1 MSGLSMTDMRRIGER
16 RNTERL
22 TAEPSRN
29 GFLPKLNVSLPFSG
43 RSTSGHTDP
52 GRTRPDVTPPPV
64 ASNQA
69 VDRLSRLQSG
79 PSPSLPEA
87 HLTSSQPPALVAEPI
102 TNTTPSALAAPVGVD
117 PFAEAPVQ
125 LSGMT
130 AKQAAAPLR
139 SGTGI
144 KASIGAGFGAAVGFA
159 ASGTLIALPAGL
171 VVGGIGGLALAK
183 RGQAT
188 VATTRGKKVAIK
200 RSQAEPLFAAFE
212 DICVPFA
219 INTPKFTI
227 TVNQS
232 AALQVSSSGKPTNR
246 KLDLT
251 IGLALL
257 SGLSIEQL
265 QALFAQCLGRLLAE
279 EMTSSAAVEANIVAS
294 LDQLHTK
301 KAKRGQNAKQG
312 TKASTNFQAF
322 TQHLQSAQFAWS
334 AAASGFDRQ
343 ADNRAAA
350 IVGSAAL
357 VDAILAQGLI
367 AQRFCDDDEALTYQ
381 DRLQALRSGYSQSD
395 LNQALQGLAAAK
407 TDAQSYLG
415 GLPLQLLDRITALD
429 TSIPVPSIPASQPA
443 FGSLND
449 RPQALLD
456 KKLAGIKADKANA
469 KSAKVKTAKPKKQ
482 KQTKAA
488 SSVKKPK
495 TQKTSIFARF
505 KSKKAAPDLADM
517 TTSTEPLYDADNLF
531 KTDAGVGL
539 EAYQS
544 LVDAHP
550 RWALARL
557 RLAEAQIECGLGDG
571 VANLMMAAEQLPS
584 AMPTIL
590 ATLQGALPMVSPL
603 EEEPLRQVIERMWSD
618 ADAMSAERAQI
629 DLARLEAPRMDAS
642 DMATLS
648 NLFANAHGLRE
659 AWVFNVPCVYVPEV
673 PHHAILGLAPRLPDE
688 DSEILAMQLAEHA
701 AILGTVAVHIE
712 TGTPR
717 GGLGDA
723 LASQPSLWRA
733 GMA

>member
-16 RNTERL
+16 RNTEKL
-22 TAEPSRN
+22 SAEPARN
-29 GFLPKLNVSLPFSG
+29 GFLPKLNVSLPFFG
-43 RSTSGHTDP
+43 RATSSHTDP
-52 GRTRPDVTPPPV
+52 GRTRPDVTPPSV
-64 ASNQA
+64 TSNQA
-69 VDRLSRLQSG
+69 VNRLSRLQG
-79 PSPSLPEA
+79 GQTPSLPEA
-87 HLTSSQPPALVAEPI
+87 QPASTHPPALAREPI
-102 TNTTPSALAAPVGVD
+102 ASATQPVLAAPVVAD
-117 PFAEAPVQ
+117 PFAEAPMQ

-130 AKQAAAPLR
+130 AKQAAVPLR
-139 SGTGI
+139 SDTNI
-144 KASIGAGFGAAVGFA
+144 KAGIGAGIGAAVGFA

-171 VVGGIGGLALAK
+171 VAGGIGGLALAR

-188 VATTRGKKVAIK
+188 TGTTRGKKIAIK
-200 RSQAEPLFAAFE
+200 RSQAERLFAAFE

-219 INTPKFTI
+219 INTPKFVI

-232 AALQVSSSGKPTNR
+232 AALHISSSGKPTNR

-257 SGLSIEQL
+257 DGLSIEQL
-265 QALFAQCLGRLLAE
+265 QALFAQCLGRVLAE
-279 EMTSSAAVEANIVAS
+279 EMTSGELVEASIVAS
-294 LDQLHTK
+294 LDHLHAK
-301 KAKRGQNAKQG
+301 KAKRAQNAKQV
-312 TKASTNFQAF
+312 TKASAKFQDF
-322 TQHLQSAQFAWS
+322 TRHVQSAQFAWS
-334 AAASGFDRQ
+334 TAANGFDRQ
-343 ADNRAAA
+343 ADNRTAA

-367 AQRFCDDDEALTYQ
+367 AQRFCDDDETLTYQ
-381 DRLQALRSGYSQSD
+381 DRLQALRSGYDQSD

-407 TDAQSYLG
+407 ADARSHLA

-443 FGSLND
+443 FESLND
-449 RPQALLD
+449 KLQAQLD
-456 KKLAGIKADKANA
+456 KKLVGIKAGKA
-469 KSAKVKTAKPKKQ
+469 KTKIAKVKTAKPKKE
-482 KQTKAA
+482 KP
-488 SSVKKPK
+488 VKTAKSPK

-505 KSKKAAPDLADM
+505 KSKSSTPDLADM
-517 TTSTEPLYDADNLF
+517 TTSTEPLYDADTLF

-584 AMPTIL
+584 AMPAIL
-590 ATLQGALPMVSPL
+590 GTLQGALPMVSPL

-629 DLARLEAPRMDAS
+629 DLARLEAPRMDTS
-642 DMATLS
+642 DIATLS

-659 AWVFNVPCVYVPEV
+659 AWVFNVPCIYVPEV
-673 PHHAILGLAPRLPDE
+673 PHHAILGLAPRLPNE
-688 DSEILAMQLAEHA
+688 DTEILAMQLAEHA